1 MQENVKIRHD
11 IRKSNYLAMKVLLL
25 NLNVSVCGRK
35 QSILSPRLNTIVIL
49 IYMPKDTKKRE
60 KQKEEQ
66 SKKKT
71 NKTL

>member
-11 IRKSNYLAMKVLLL
+11 IRKSNYVAMKVLLL

-49 IYMPKDTKKRE
+49 IYVAKDTKKRE